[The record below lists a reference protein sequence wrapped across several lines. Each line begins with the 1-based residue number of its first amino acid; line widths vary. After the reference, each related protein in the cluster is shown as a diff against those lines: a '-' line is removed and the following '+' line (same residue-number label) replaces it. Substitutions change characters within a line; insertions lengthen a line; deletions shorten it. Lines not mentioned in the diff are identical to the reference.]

1 MFNSNIRSSCY
12 VHTCEYPWE
21 SEVQNALSS
30 ALLQSLY
37 EQLKCFLCASLSNK
51 LHPQKLSVRMD
62 VAVLYL
68 SPEMHVHTQ
77 VVTSVI
83 VLS

>member
-1 MFNSNIRSSCY
+1 

-21 SEVQNALSS
+21 SEVQNVLSS
-30 ALLQSLY
+30 AQLQLLY

-51 LHPQKLSVRMD
+51 LHPQKLSVQMD
-62 VAVLYL
+62 EADLYL

-77 VVTSVI
+77 VSTII